1 MKKDAE
7 NKQVLLIGSGH
18 TASRLR
24 RKLGSLCG
32 QRLFV
37 LDKRGPSAPRESCTG
52 LDLVIA
58 ADFPLWLDVEKKLP
72 YPTGKNTVIL
82 PLLNDPNKGE
92 YLARLAGSQLLLPN
106 VFLRHGGGESG
117 AGLILFSRS
126 QLDRL
131 RGNYGFALTLLKE
144 AGIACRFQ

>member
-37 LDKRGPSAPRESCTG
+37 LDKKGPSAPRESCTG

-58 ADFPLWLDVEKKLP
+58 ADFPLWLDEEKSFP
-72 YPTGKNTVIL
+72 IPQGKI
-82 PLLNDPNKGE
+82 
-92 YLARLAGSQLLLPN
+92 R
-106 VFLRHGGGESG
+106 
-117 AGLILFSRS
+117 
-126 QLDRL
+126 
-131 RGNYGFALTLLKE
+131 
-144 AGIACRFQ
+144 